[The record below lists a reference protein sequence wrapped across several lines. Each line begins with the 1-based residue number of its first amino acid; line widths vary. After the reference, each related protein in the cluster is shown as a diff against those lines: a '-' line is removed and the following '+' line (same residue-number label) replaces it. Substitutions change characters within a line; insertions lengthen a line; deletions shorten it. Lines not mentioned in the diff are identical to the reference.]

1 MSAIPLSVPVILC
14 LSKGQGIGIQ
24 VPIAETSDLRGSEY
38 CLACVSRTY
47 CDNHHRAN
55 PAQYKE

>member
-14 LSKGQGIGIQ
+14 PSKGQGTGVQ

-47 CDNHHRAN
+47 CDSHAN
-55 PAQYKE
+55 LAQLKET